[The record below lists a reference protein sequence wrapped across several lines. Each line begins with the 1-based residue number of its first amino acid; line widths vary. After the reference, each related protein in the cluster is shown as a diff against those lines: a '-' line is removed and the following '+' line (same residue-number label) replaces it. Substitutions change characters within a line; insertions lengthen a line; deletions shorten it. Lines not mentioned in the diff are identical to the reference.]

1 MYMHV
6 VETVQS
12 FWVIE
17 RANSANSRH
26 F

>member
-17 RANSANSRH
+17 RAK
-26 F
+26 